1 MDRNQR
7 IRIALQKNGRLSEDS
22 FDLLERSGIT
32 IRKQSQQLF
41 RHSPNFPLDALFVR
55 DDDIPNLVASGQC
68 DYGIV
73 GTNVLDELAFEKENN
88 FSSIEKIQALDFG
101 ACKLVLAVPENF
113 SKDNLNNLRIA
124 TSYPNLLKQYLE
136 KNNINAEIIVLQG
149 SVEIAPR
156 LGIADAICDLVAT
169 GTTLEANHLKLFS
182 IVYQS
187 QAYLIKN
194 ASTITAQKQ
203 FVAESF
209 EKRIES
215 VLHAK
220 ESKYIML
227 HAERNN
233 LTDIVALLP
242 GAEHPTI
249 LPLEGSTEKIAIHA
263 VCRETIFWETL
274 EQLKKVGAS
283 SILVLPI
290 EKMMR

>member
-7 IRIALQKNGRLSEDS
+7 IRIALQKSGRLSEDS
-22 FDLLERSGIT
+22 FDLLERAGIT

-41 RHSPNFPLDALFVR
+41 RHSPNFALDVLLVR

-73 GTNVLDELAFEKENN
+73 GSNVLDELCLEQDLT
-88 FSSIEKIQALDFG
+88 IERIQALDFG
-101 ACKLVLAVPENF
+101 SCKLVLAVPEHF
-113 SKDNLNNLRIA
+113 SADHLNHLRIA
-124 TSYPNLLKQYLE
+124 TSYPNLLKKFLDQNQI
-136 KNNINAEIIVLQG
+136 KAEIIVLQG

-169 GTTLEANHLKLFS
+169 GTTLEANHLKLFTT
-182 IVYQS
+182 IYQS

-194 ASTITAQKQ
+194 PTIITVKKQ
-203 FVAESF
+203 FIAESF
-209 EKRIES
+209 EKRIQS
-215 VLHAK
+215 VLQAR

-227 HAERNN
+227 HAERKN
-233 LTDIVALLP
+233 LASIVALLP

-249 LPLEGSTEKIAIHA
+249 LSLEGSNEKIAIHA

-274 EQLKKVGAS
+274 EQLKQVGAS